1 MAQAVERKEPA
12 NLEAEMNA
20 LGCDFIS
27 KTALTKLCDDLTAD
41 MFYDEKNS
49 AIFTAMKSLHNNNA
63 NIDTTIL
70 VNEIEKNGS
79 INKIGGLAYLSEV
92 IDSVVSASNV
102 DSYIKIIRDKALRRN
117 LINA

>member
-1 MAQAVERKEPA
+1 MAQVVERKEPA

-20 LGCDFIS
+20 LGCGFLS
-27 KTALTKLCDDLTAD
+27 KTALTKLCDDLTPD
-41 MFYDEKNS
+41 MFYDERNS
-49 AIFTAMKSLHNNNA
+49 LIFAAMKSLHNRNE

-92 IDSVVSASNV
+92 IDSVVSASKLAG
-102 DSYIKIIRDKALRRN
+102 SFLSTT
-117 LINA
+117 

>member
-20 LGCDFIS
+20 LGCGFIS

-49 AIFTAMKSLHNNNA
+49 WKLWAEYGVLGIEMEAAELYTLAAKYRRQALAILTVSDNIVTHQETTPEERQKTFNAMIEIALETAIS
-63 NIDTTIL
+63 
-70 VNEIEKNGS
+70 
-79 INKIGGLAYLSEV
+79 
-92 IDSVVSASNV
+92 
-102 DSYIKIIRDKALRRN
+102 
-117 LINA
+117 